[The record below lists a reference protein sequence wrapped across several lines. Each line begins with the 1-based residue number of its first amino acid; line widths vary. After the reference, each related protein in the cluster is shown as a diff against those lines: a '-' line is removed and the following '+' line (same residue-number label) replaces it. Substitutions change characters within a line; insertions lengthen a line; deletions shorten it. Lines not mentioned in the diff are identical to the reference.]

1 MSSGLGGAGGRT
13 RSGIRPAH
21 LLDRVG
27 AAVGTC
33 AGAGPDGAGPAGL
46 AVAGPAPGLAMGRP
60 TDSRHAVNERPSGC
74 ARGLAD
80 RDRASCYRRHRLAG
94 CPPGQQA
101 AHTGPARSIDRCTAT
116 PPGIGG
122 EPAVVPGCRRYPHK
136 AIMLKPLP
144 GTRPRHCGRRVPGP
158 GPGLLALPIRRRR
171 AHDGTP
177 VRLCDAPAGQAGRVR
192 GHVPCRGGDGRAT

>member
-1 MSSGLGGAGGRT
+1 VALGAYQIEHPASTPSGSGWRCRWDPCWGWPGRCWSCWPG
-13 RSGIRPAH
+13 RRW
-21 LLDRVG
+21 V
-27 AAVGTC
+27 
-33 AGAGPDGAGPAGL
+33 GAGPSHGHA
-46 AVAGPAPGLAMGRP
+46 RRF
-60 TDSRHAVNERPSGC
+60 RHTVNERPSGW

-80 RDRASCYRRHRLAG
+80 RDRACYRLHRLAG

-136 AIMLKPLP
+136 AIMLKPP
-144 GTRPRHCGRRVPGP
+144 PCTRPRHCGRRVPDPVP
-158 GPGLLALPIRRRR
+158 GPLALPIRRRR